1 MARSTVYDSTLPFRQ
16 MQSTGN
22 LKDDL
27 AYNIGVAL
35 GGLWAANYN
44 KRGQEKGYETAEGI
58 LNRDFGSS
66 DSNGGQLPD
75 NLVQLANNMQDFS
88 SYKNGIAG
96 DGVAGQQATNATAG
110 GNGDAVSYLAK
121 LAEQGS
127 VYDGSGSGY
136 PVGITASKDGKS
148 SVSNEELL
156 RYANAQNG
164 IKGGGNVDNAG
175 TISTNSI
182 LSGMGAMPSYSDL
195 RKSYRDNYFFG
206 SNGKYTKSENPDT
219 DKAESVRI
227 GGLVKQDMDAKAAGG
242 RKSMENFN
250 PEIYW
255 RNIESK
261 LNKDGRTPA
270 QIAAIKERVMPEL
283 EQRQAEYKDSEWQK
297 AATAYGALDLT
308 TKEGQQAAMPYIA
321 RMTKMNPDLTKVAV
335 AGNPT
340 AKDVWNAQL
349 QSERMDKQLA
359 AQQQLQQQRIAAQQ
373 QMQAQQIAAARVRAA
388 NSANGRSGGTGGSSG
403 NRTAANG
410 GVFDYT
416 NTPAYKAAKEDI
428 KTYNEKMSGG
438 ETLSDWQQQDYN
450 RKMNFLQRCEQASAA
465 QYFGGGG
472 APQGSGT
479 SGNPQASGARIP
491 AIDAIIA
498 KTDWDDWDSVAGY
511 YQLVRDGDDEGE
523 AAKFMKAAKEN
534 MGEDSRMYQALNNV
548 YKDRNKSGKQLRLEE
563 NERKQNGYVQDTG
576 TAQDGYSLGLEPTS
590 ISDFKRNE
598 YASSSPSST
607 KDNKASSSNYD
618 ADDADNFAYAANHAD
633 VGDFR
638 LAENSP
644 QSSFGSDNDDY
655 PYYEPPTVV
664 GDFKRNEYTKPD
676 TGVASFRQ
684 KDYENRYSHRYADND
699 DYPFFEPPADISK
712 FKRNEYAS
720 TDSSSPKEDK
730 TQGVD
735 EADNYAY
742 AVPNADVGD
751 FRQSDY
757 ANTES
762 IAEVANKITQKTD
775 WDDWDSIAQNY
786 QIASQMA
793 YYEGDDILLDTFMD
807 VAENQLGKDNKMYKA
822 LQNVRKNRGKTRL
835 QIIQEAED
843 KKRKGLSNVAK
854 AGQRDAQSIR
864 KLSNL
869 ASEILSGNKPLW
881 NVKDWAEEKNNKNK

>member
-1 MARSTVYDSTLPFRQ
+1 MARSTVYDSNLPFRQ
-16 MQSTGN
+16 IQSTGN

-58 LNRDFGSS
+58 LNRDFGSL

-75 NLVQLANNMQDFS
+75 NLVQLADNMQDFN

-96 DGVAGQQATNATAG
+96 DATGQQATNATNGGNGGGNG
-110 GNGDAVSYLAK
+110 GNGDAISYLAK

-127 VYDGSGSGY
+127 VYDGSGSEY
-136 PVGITASKDGKS
+136 PTGITTSKDGKS
-148 SVSNEELL
+148 GISNEELL
-156 RYANAQNG
+156 RYLNSQNSIKDGANG
-164 IKGGGNVDNAG
+164 DNAG
-175 TISTNSI
+175 TISTDSI
-182 LSGMGAMPSYSDL
+182 LSRMGAMPSYSDL

-373 QMQAQQIAAARVRAA
+373 QMQAQQLAAARARGT
-388 NSANGRSGGTGGSSG
+388 NSANGRSGGTGGNSG
-403 NRTAANG
+403 NRTGANG

-416 NTPAYKAAKEDI
+416 NTSAYKAAKEDI
-428 KTYNEKMSGG
+428 KAYNEKMSGG
-438 ETLSDWQQQDYN
+438 ETLSDWQQQDFN

-472 APQGSGT
+472 GGAPQGSGT
-479 SGNPQASGARIP
+479 SGNSQASGARIP

-534 MGEDSRMYQALNNV
+534 MGEDSKMYQALNNV

-563 NERKQNGYVQDTG
+563 NERKQKKQD
-576 TAQDGYSLGLEPTS
+576 EEERR
-590 ISDFKRNE
+590 KRE
-598 YASSSPSST
+598 
-607 KDNKASSSNYD
+607 
-618 ADDADNFAYAANHAD
+618 
-633 VGDFR
+633 
-638 LAENSP
+638 L
-644 QSSFGSDNDDY
+644 
-655 PYYEPPTVV
+655 
-664 GDFKRNEYTKPD
+664 
-676 TGVASFRQ
+676 
-684 KDYENRYSHRYADND
+684 
-699 DYPFFEPPADISK
+699 
-712 FKRNEYAS
+712 
-720 TDSSSPKEDK
+720 
-730 TQGVD
+730 
-735 EADNYAY
+735 
-742 AVPNADVGD
+742 
-751 FRQSDY
+751 
-757 ANTES
+757 
-762 IAEVANKITQKTD
+762 
-775 WDDWDSIAQNY
+775 
-786 QIASQMA
+786 
-793 YYEGDDILLDTFMD
+793 
-807 VAENQLGKDNKMYKA
+807 
-822 LQNVRKNRGKTRL
+822 
-835 QIIQEAED
+835 
-843 KKRKGLSNVAK
+843 
-854 AGQRDAQSIR
+854 
-864 KLSNL
+864 
-869 ASEILSGNKPLW
+869 
-881 NVKDWAEEKNNKNK
+881 